1 MDVPVTKMKKKAITL
16 VMLAMII
23 GSVTAGDISDVLSPI
38 QGQYEIV
45 WAYNASDTADPWKK
59 YVPGAPDWA
68 NDLEA
73 MNPGQGYWIKMLYS
87 SSSLTVDGLPLA
99 SSQISLATG
108 WNLIGYPST
117 ESQSI
122 SSALSGIAGKYEI
135 VWAYNSSDTGD
146 PWKRYMPGGV
156 GNDLD
161 EMRPGC
167 GYWIKMTQSAT
178 LTI

>member
-1 MDVPVTKMKKKAITL
+1 MRAIYILMILAIT
-16 VMLAMII
+16 
-23 GSVTAGDISDVLSPI
+23 GSVMAADISDVLAPV

-45 WAYNASDTADPWKK
+45 WAYNASDTDDPWKK

-68 NDLEA
+68 NDLQE
-73 MNPGQGYWIKMLYS
+73 MVPGQGYWIKMLYS
-87 SSSLTVDGLPLA
+87 SSTLTVTGLPLA
-99 SSQISLATG
+99 STQVNLESG

-122 SSALSGIAGKYEI
+122 SDALSSIQDKYEI
-135 VWAYNSSDTGD
+135 VWTYNSSDTQD
-146 PWKRYMPGGV
+146 PWKRYMPGGAP

-161 EMRPGC
+161 DMKPGC
-167 GYWIKMTQSAT
+167 GYWIKMTEAAN

>member
-1 MDVPVTKMKKKAITL
+1 
-16 VMLAMII
+16 MLA
-23 GSVTAGDISDVLSPI
+23 GSVIAGEVSEVLSPI

-59 YVPGAPDWA
+59 YVPGAPEWA

-73 MNPGQGYWIKMLYS
+73 MIPGQGYWIKMTQADTLAMG
-87 SSSLTVDGLPLA
+87 GLPLA
-99 SSQISLATG
+99 LTQIDLVSG

-117 ESQSI
+117 DSQDI
-122 SSALSGIAGKYEI
+122 GDALSQIDGNYEI
-135 VWAYNSSDTGD
+135 VWAYNSSNTQD

-161 EMRPGC
+161 EMKPGC
-167 GYWIKMTQSAT
+167 GYWIKMTQADT

>member
-1 MDVPVTKMKKKAITL
+1 MKAVYISIIMA
-16 VMLAMII
+16 MLI

-45 WAYNASDTADPWKK
+45 WVYNASDTADPWKS
-59 YVPGAPDWA
+59 YIPGAPDA
-68 NDLEA
+68 VNDLHE
-73 MNPGQGYWIKMLYS
+73 MKPGQGYWIKMLYS
-87 SSSLTVDGLPLA
+87 SSSLTVEGLPLA

-108 WNLIGYPST
+108 WNLMGYPST
-117 ESQSI
+117 DSQDI
-122 SSALSGIAGKYEI
+122 STALSGIAGKYEI

-161 EMRPGC
+161 EMKPGS
-167 GYWIKMTQSAT
+167 GYWIKMTEAAT

>member
-1 MDVPVTKMKKKAITL
+1 MSVTKMKKKALTL
-16 VMLAMII
+16 VMLAMLI

-59 YVPGAPDWA
+59 YVPGAPEWA
-68 NDLEA
+68 NDLHV
-73 MNPGQGYWIKMLYS
+73 MNPGQGYWIKILYS
-87 SSSLTVDGLPLA
+87 SSTLTVGGLPLA

-117 ESQSI
+117 ESQDI
-122 SSALSGIAGKYEI
+122 STALSGIAGKYEI

-146 PWKRYMPGGV
+146 PWKRYMPGSP

-161 EMRPGC
+161 EMNPGY
-167 GYWIKMTQSAT
+167 GYWIKMTQDAT